1 MLPALARAACAYS
14 DPAELVLDPMC
25 GIGTTLVEAIHLN
38 RDAIGVELEPRW
50 TAIAAGNVVLARE
63 QAAVRMPSR
72 RPLIAYSRREHRRH
86 RPLPRR
92 LAPRCQ
98 TRARS
103 SHNARRRAT
112 SEDGA
117 RYGVCCPL
125 SN

>member
-63 QAAVRMPSR
+63 QAPFGCRAGGRSSPTR
-72 RPLIAYSRREHRRH
+72 GGNTGGIDRYLARWLPCARRELAAPAMTHDDE
-86 RPLPRR
+86 PRVR
-92 LAPRCQ
+92 TVRVTA
-98 TRARS
+98 S
-103 SHNARRRAT
+103 VVH
-112 SEDGA
+112 
-117 RYGVCCPL
+117 
-125 SN
+125 